1 MNDAVDDIDALDAEL
16 FGNTASKFAS
26 ISSSSRKKVSFAGE
40 NKKDLQELE
49 INYDDPLEG
58 LLSCSADDDFSQSKK
73 VYQFSSKGVHQK
85 NQKISTKF
93 EDVDL
98 FGDEGIEAILETPD
112 KNKVSSK
119 STSKKLEA
127 TKVLDD
133 LLLNKNYRSSL
144 NSERSAKNLLFG
156 KDRNFIQKY
165 STKEDI
171 DENILSLEE
180 AEKIVNNSSIQKDF
194 PEKDYRATA
203 NDEFSNL
210 DMNEKSPINEQKV
223 WNGSKTSHEPK
234 SSTSTKKTSQINTS
248 LNNRLK
254 SNFVKE
260 STIDE
265 SYNLVSSKKKNSSN
279 FETDVLNASSTE
291 IPLSF
296 LVKKTSSSSK
306 QTKMDSSTRK
316 NYDPIHCQPPVN
328 LENDSKV
335 YIKNSKNISNS
346 TSMPNGKIEALEM
359 QVSKL
364 QSQLAQ
370 VENGYKSDRDI
381 TKQSY
386 DSRIELLQKTLSN
399 LKTQN
404 EREVS
409 FIRENYSIRLENI
422 RSQTKEYLKEI
433 NEKELLEVNEI
444 SKMRKLHVEA
454 MNDLRKDNEEK
465 EKILKEVHKKEIE
478 SISAYGTQSR
488 SIDEMMNKVNE
499 TMKKVNDFTEKYEST
514 FIELGR
520 KFEISTKL
528 LSESINSFTEKVKIL
543 EKTSQDTN
551 NNLQNSTSRYDKR
564 LIELDLKFD
573 EQLSIM
579 RKEQYLLSSAKSSFD
594 EERKF
599 FRYQAELNKEQ
610 MQKIQDIFLEE
621 QQNLKRQVQNEREKL
636 YHKEENVKEDF
647 IKKSREFSTQ
657 FERLNAREEE
667 LSRQGDILLEERAEV
682 KRRCEK
688 LDDLEKENASKQEK
702 TEIKLIESKRRLMEV
717 EKKENQLKLLNDE
730 LERKKQFESKRVLEG
745 EVALK
750 EAEAIK
756 NEQKHR
762 IQQLNSVKNEITEQ
776 RKRLAQERKV
786 IADEYNNNV
795 SRQLNWHFS
804 GSPRED
810 KKELDN
816 EACSLLWM
824 HNVQNDYSFLKN
836 EECYLE
842 TLKNSSYSEKF
853 NL

>member
-528 LSESINSFTEKVKIL
+528 FSESINSFTEKVKIL

-688 LDDLEKENASKQEK
+688 LDDLEKENASKQEE

>member
-306 QTKMDSSTRK
+306 QTKFEWILLPEKIMTL
-316 NYDPIHCQPPVN
+316 YIVN
-328 LENDSKV
+328 L
-335 YIKNSKNISNS
+335 
-346 TSMPNGKIEALEM
+346 
-359 QVSKL
+359 Q
-364 QSQLAQ
+364 
-370 VENGYKSDRDI
+370 
-381 TKQSY
+381 
-386 DSRIELLQKTLSN
+386 
-399 LKTQN
+399 
-404 EREVS
+404 
-409 FIRENYSIRLENI
+409 
-422 RSQTKEYLKEI
+422 
-433 NEKELLEVNEI
+433 
-444 SKMRKLHVEA
+444 
-454 MNDLRKDNEEK
+454 
-465 EKILKEVHKKEIE
+465 
-478 SISAYGTQSR
+478 
-488 SIDEMMNKVNE
+488 
-499 TMKKVNDFTEKYEST
+499 
-514 FIELGR
+514 
-520 KFEISTKL
+520 
-528 LSESINSFTEKVKIL
+528 
-543 EKTSQDTN
+543 
-551 NNLQNSTSRYDKR
+551 
-564 LIELDLKFD
+564 
-573 EQLSIM
+573 
-579 RKEQYLLSSAKSSFD
+579 
-594 EERKF
+594 
-599 FRYQAELNKEQ
+599 
-610 MQKIQDIFLEE
+610 
-621 QQNLKRQVQNEREKL
+621 
-636 YHKEENVKEDF
+636 
-647 IKKSREFSTQ
+647 
-657 FERLNAREEE
+657 
-667 LSRQGDILLEERAEV
+667 
-682 KRRCEK
+682 
-688 LDDLEKENASKQEK
+688 
-702 TEIKLIESKRRLMEV
+702 
-717 EKKENQLKLLNDE
+717 
-730 LERKKQFESKRVLEG
+730 
-745 EVALK
+745 
-750 EAEAIK
+750 
-756 NEQKHR
+756 
-762 IQQLNSVKNEITEQ
+762 
-776 RKRLAQERKV
+776 
-786 IADEYNNNV
+786 
-795 SRQLNWHFS
+795 
-804 GSPRED
+804 
-810 KKELDN
+810 
-816 EACSLLWM
+816 
-824 HNVQNDYSFLKN
+824 
-836 EECYLE
+836 
-842 TLKNSSYSEKF
+842 
-853 NL
+853 

>member
-688 LDDLEKENASKQEK
+688 LDDLEKENASKQEE

>member
-1 MNDAVDDIDALDAEL
+1 MDNAVDDIDALDAEL
-16 FGNTASKFAS
+16 FGDTTSKFAS
-26 ISSSSRKKVSFAGE
+26 ISPSSKKKVSFAGE
-40 NKKDLQELE
+40 NKTGLE

-58 LLSCSADDDFSQSKK
+58 LLSCSADDDFTQSKK
-73 VYQFSSKGVHQK
+73 LYQFSSKGDRQINQK
-85 NQKISTKF
+85 NSIKF
-93 EDVDL
+93 EDDDL
-98 FGDEGIEAILETPD
+98 FGDEGIEAILEAPD
-112 KNKVSSK
+112 KNKVSSQN
-119 STSKKLEA
+119 TSKKLEA

-133 LLLNKNYRSSL
+133 MLLNKNFRTSL
-144 NSERSAKNLLFG
+144 NSGGSAKNLLFG
-156 KDRNFIQKY
+156 KDRSFIKK
-165 STKEDI
+165 STIKEDI
-171 DENILSLEE
+171 DENNISSEE
-180 AEKIVNNSSIQKDF
+180 AEKIINSSSIQKYF

-203 NDEFSNL
+203 NNEFLNL
-210 DMNEKSPINEQKV
+210 NMNEKSPVNKEKV
-223 WNGSKTSHEPK
+223 RNGSKTSQAPK
-234 SSTSTKKTSQINTS
+234 STTNTIKTSQNNTS

-254 SNFVKE
+254 SNFFEK
-260 STIDE
+260 TTLDQ
-265 SYNLVSSKKKNSSN
+265 SYNLVSSKKKNSFN
-279 FETDVLNASSTE
+279 FKTDVSNASSTE
-291 IPLSF
+291 IPLSL
-296 LVKKTSSSSK
+296 LVEKTSSSSK

-316 NYDPIHCQPPVN
+316 NYDPIHSVNHQHSVN

-335 YIKNSKNISNS
+335 SIKNSKNIPN
-346 TSMPNGKIEALEM
+346 TTFMPNGRVEALEM

-370 VENGYKSDRDI
+370 VENDYKSDRDI

-399 LKTQN
+399 LMTQN

-409 FIRENYSIRLENI
+409 IIRENYSIRFENI

-433 NEKELLEVNEI
+433 NEKELLDFNEV

-465 EKILKEVHKKEIE
+465 VKILREVHKKEIE

-488 SIDEMMNKVNE
+488 SIDKMMDKVNG

-514 FIELGR
+514 FIELGS
-520 KFEISTKL
+520 KFETATKL
-528 LSESINSFTEKVKIL
+528 FSESINSFTEKVKIL

-564 LIELDLKFD
+564 IIELDLKFD

-579 RKEQYLLSSAKSSFD
+579 RKEQQLLSSAKNSLD

-599 FRYQAELNKEQ
+599 FRYQAEVNKEQ

-621 QQNLKRQVQNEREKL
+621 QQKLKRQVQNEREKL
-636 YHKEENVKEDF
+636 YHREENVKEDY
-647 IKKSREFSTQ
+647 IKKSREFNTQ

-667 LSRQGDILLEERAEV
+667 LSRRGEILLEELAEV
-682 KRRCEK
+682 KRRSEK
-688 LDDLEKENASKQEK
+688 LDDLEKENASKREE
-702 TEIKLIESKRRLMEV
+702 TEIKLIQAKKRFMEV
-717 EKKENQLKLLNDE
+717 EKKENQLNLLNDE
-730 LERKKQFESKRVLEG
+730 LKRKKQFESKRVLEG
-745 EVALK
+745 EIALK

-756 NEQKHR
+756 NEQNHR

-786 IADEYNNNV
+786 IADEYNNNF

-804 GSPRED
+804 DSPQSD
-810 KKELDN
+810 KKELDT
-816 EACSLLWM
+816 EASLLWM

-853 NL
+853 NS